1 MTGRRTDW
9 PRILH
14 GLLDAHYPVDAQGC
28 CARPGC
34 TTQRH
39 THGPACAP
47 GCNCAGYPRPD
58 GDHHTHIASEEP

>member
-9 PRILH
+9 PRILA
-14 GLLDAHYPVDAQGC
+14 GLLDAHYPVDAQDY

-34 TTQRH
+34 TPGRH

-47 GCNCAGYPRPD
+47 GCSCAGYPRPD
-58 GDHHTHIASEEP
+58 GGRP